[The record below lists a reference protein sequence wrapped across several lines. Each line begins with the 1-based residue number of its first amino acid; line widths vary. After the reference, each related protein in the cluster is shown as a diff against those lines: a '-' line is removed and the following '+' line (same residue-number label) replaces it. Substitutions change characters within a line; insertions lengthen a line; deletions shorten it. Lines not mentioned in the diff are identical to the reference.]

1 MYLTKAKILFA
12 ELQGISTLLKA
23 QGTIWHKAYISMSQ
37 MMGSYNNFIAGI
49 EDGTEQPV
57 NFVEAQSDFSAQ
69 FKSLEELI
77 KPYND
82 NIIQIWNKIQKFET
96 AYKSRVVKFYEVESL
111 SDGLSFY
118 STLTMSGLFS
128 ELSMTHWKAPKSFR
142 EIKEIKNTFQSI
154 RTSTGLPTGT
164 DSANSPSPSAT
175 GRKPKVVRFNPS
187 VHLPIKHPPWPS

>member
-1 MYLTKAKILFA
+1 MLCYIIDAFESLINTQTLVDHSKEGSELLLDYVHDTEKGPQLLRLATWVWDTTLVVYLTKAKILFA

-69 FKSLEELI
+69 FESLEELI

-82 NIIQIWNKIQKFET
+82 NIIQIWNKIQKFEP

-111 SDGLSFY
+111 SDGLS
-118 STLTMSGLFS
+118 
-128 ELSMTHWKAPKSFR
+128 LSIFLVHCCKILA
-142 EIKEIKNTFQSI
+142 
-154 RTSTGLPTGT
+154 G
-164 DSANSPSPSAT
+164 SA
-175 GRKPKVVRFNPS
+175 
-187 VHLPIKHPPWPS
+187 KHND